1 MCFKTD
7 NIFQLYT
14 GITLLSFSGTN
25 LYYFKSLKY
34 IKTTGPWRGFCSNF
48 EACILLQD
56 CYIIALKPLCNGMM
70 HKWKSACHVCDRGM
84 AEA

>member
-7 NIFQLYT
+7 NISQLYT

-34 IKTTGPWRGFCSNF
+34 IKTTGPWRGGGFVR
-48 EACILLQD
+48 ILKLVF
-56 CYIIALKPLCNGMM
+56 YSKIVT
-70 HKWKSACHVCDRGM
+70 S
-84 AEA
+84 